1 MAKGT
6 IAQLSEAIAK
16 VSSEREAHVA
26 ALARIDATFAQLGLA
41 PAPVKRGPGRPKGS
55 TTKKVTKK
63 KRKKKAA
70 AKKAPAKKAPKKKAK
85 KAAAKPAAPKKKR
98 GKRGSYELTASQFV
112 MSLVTGGKSLSTS
125 DIIGLWKKAGR
136 GGKPDNALT
145 QLVAD
150 KKLKRAKVK
159 GGRGSTYTK
168 A

>member
-63 KRKKKAA
+63 KKAA

-112 MSLVTGGKSLSTS
+112 LSLVTSGKSLSTS

-159 GGRGSTYTK
+159 NGRGNTYTK